1 MTRVAIYARYSSDLQ
16 SNASI
21 EDQIRLCRERAERD
35 GWQVVNCYTDAGLS
49 GASMMRPGIQMLMLD
64 GQEGKYDIVMT
75 EALDRLSRDQEDIA
89 GIYKRLKFAGVKIV
103 TLSEGEVDNL
113 HIGLKGT
120 MNAMFLQELANKTR
134 RGLRGRIEQG
144 KSGGGK
150 TYGYDVVRCFDTN
163 GETVRGERRI
173 NPGQAEVVMRI
184 FTEYLAGHSPKAIAT
199 RLNKDGVPGPTT
211 KGWGPSTIHGN
222 RQRGTGV
229 LNNELY
235 IGRLIWNRLR
245 YIKDPDTG
253 KRVSRMNPESEW
265 IVKDVPELRIV
276 DQGLWEAVKAK
287 QGEINRQDTALWQ
300 KNRPKHLLSNLL
312 KCGDCS
318 GGFTMVS
325 KTHVGCFNAKNKGT
339 CDNQLTM
346 KRDAVE
352 GLVLTALQDHLMN
365 DDLVAVFCD
374 EYTRHMNQLHSQHN
388 AAINGYRRELEGL
401 DKKKVKLVEAIY
413 NGVPGNEVKD
423 DFERIATRRGE
434 LERLLENAEEMPTLF
449 HPSMAQRYREEVG
462 NLIASLNNDN
472 KRTEASGILR
482 TMIEKVVLAPNEDH
496 TALTVDLVGDL
507 AGILTVATKDN
518 RPLVS
523 SGLSVLSEC
532 SSEALVAGVG
542 FEPTTFRL

>member
-1 MTRVAIYARYSSDLQ
+1 MSVST
-16 SNASI
+16 
-21 EDQIRLCRERAERD
+21 
-35 GWQVVNCYTDAGLS
+35 
-49 GASMMRPGIQMLMLD
+49 
-64 GQEGKYDIVMT
+64 
-75 EALDRLSRDQEDIA
+75 
-89 GIYKRLKFAGVKIV
+89 KRLKFAGVKIV

-150 TYGYDVVRCFDTN
+150 TYGYDVVRCFNTD

-173 NPGQAEVVMRI
+173 NPQKAEEVNRI

-199 RLNKDGVPGPTT
+199 RLNKDGITGPTT

-222 RQRGTGV
+222 RQRGTGI

-235 IGRLIWNRLR
+235 IGRLVWNRLR

-265 IVKDVPELRIV
+265 IIKEVSDLRIV

-287 QGEINRQDTALWQ
+287 QGEINRKDTALWQ
-300 KNRPKHLLSNLL
+300 KNRPKHLLSNML
-312 KCGDCS
+312 KCGGCG

-325 KTHVGCFNAKNKGT
+325 KTNVGCFNAKNKGT

-346 KRDAVE
+346 KRDAVDE
-352 GLVLTALQDHLMN
+352 LVLTALQDHLMN

-374 EYTRHMNQLHSQHN
+374 ELTRHMNQLHSQHN

-401 DKKKVKLVEAIY
+401 DKKKAKLVEAIY
-413 NGVPGNEVKD
+413 NGVPGNEIKG
-423 DFERIATRRGE
+423 DFEQIATCRTE
-434 LERLLENAEEMPTLF
+434 LESLLESAEEVPTLF
-449 HPSMAQRYREEVG
+449 HPSMAQRYRKEVG
-462 NLIASLNNDN
+462 NLVASLNNDG

-482 TMIEKVVLAPNEDH
+482 TLIEKVVLAPNGQKS
-496 TALTVDLVGDL
+496 ALTVDLVGDL
-507 AGILTVATKDN
+507 AGILTIATKDN
-518 RPLVS
+518 KPLVS

-532 SSEALVAGVG
+532 ASEALVAGARRHLYRTTSVWNSHNG
-542 FEPTTFRL
+542 FSI